1 MTAID
6 PRQLE
11 VIAAFLE
18 TSRNH
23 LDIEYVIRLRWP
35 PASAKSREKPE
46 GRRSAWQEKP
56 ARASRHPKNDAGLRA
71 SA

>member
-6 PRQLE
+6 PRQLD

-18 TSRNH
+18 ASRNH

-35 PASAKSREKPE
+35 PASAKGRERPE
-46 GRRSAWQEKP
+46 NRRSTKP
-56 ARASRHPKNDAGLRA
+56 ARAARRPKDDAGLRA
-71 SA
+71 GA